1 MEVLRLPF
9 AVYKKDSEF
18 KMLNHRFILTI
29 FCLGLGIVGCQGNT
43 QQNQSNIKCPI
54 ESKVALAKNNVEN
67 ITLNATEI
75 GKSVM
80 AGANKPRA
88 YSFIGKKGQKLNYK
102 TSDNLCIWLYSPE
115 LNLLSDTILPQDG
128 KYFIQLSPPEGSG
141 TFELKISLTGNES
154 SPDAKASPGNNP
166 SSVASSTNSD
176 RIAPDRAMAIHYQAI
191 NNGNLDEAW
200 SDLTTQFKGSNLVQ
214 GKREFDAWWNI
225 VRSINIGSI
234 TVVSNSGDRAVVKVN
249 LVYTLKQG
257 RVFRD
262 SKDKLK
268 LVWDESSKKWS
279 IDGKYQ

>member
-1 MEVLRLPF
+1 
-9 AVYKKDSEF
+9 
-18 KMLNHRFILTI
+18 MLNHRFILTI
-29 FCLGLGIVGCQGNT
+29 FCLGLGIVGCQGNA
-43 QQNQSNIKCPI
+43 QQNQSNAKCPT
-54 ESKVALAKNNVEN
+54 ESKATLAKDNVEN
-67 ITLNATEI
+67 ITVNATEI
-75 GKSVM
+75 GKSGM
-80 AGANKPRA
+80 AGINKPRA
-88 YSFIGKKGQKLNYK
+88 YSFSGKKGQKLNYK

-154 SPDAKASPGNNP
+154 SPDAKAPPGNIP

-176 RIAPDRAMAIHYQAI
+176 RISPDRAMAIHYQAI

-200 SDLTTQFKGSNLVQ
+200 SDLSTQFKGSNLVQ

-234 TVVSNSGDRAVVKVN
+234 TVVSNSGDRAVVKAN

-262 SKDKLK
+262 PKDKLK
-268 LVWDESSKKWS
+268 LVWDESSKKWL